1 MSLAARCPT
10 CRTAF
15 RVVPDQ
21 LRISGGWVRCGRC
34 GDVFDANESLFELRS
49 PAAAPPPPHTETVP
63 ASQPASRPAAEA
75 VPLEPGRDDTAD
87 EKVAQHGPVEPAGE
101 PRVEPALE
109 LTATGTE
116 GARESTI
123 EPHVPP
129 AMPGGEPALVAA
141 PTPQD
146 VPAPRPDV
154 GRSADDVGA
163 AAVEAEPVPPPA
175 DHAAPRELA
184 PIDAAHD
191 AVTAQAA
198 TADERPEPS
207 PEATAPEAPA
217 PDTDAATAAAAPEAE
232 PPETPEAPATPAFVR
247 EAESAERW
255 QSPEM
260 RALLGGAAVLLAGAA
275 LIQGLRGFHA
285 PLTAEWPQAR
295 PWVEPLCRLAGCQ
308 LGPPR
313 RLGALSV
320 EGSSLVQLDGS
331 ALTQLSLV
339 LRNRDRAEVLLP
351 AIELTLTDVQG
362 TVVARKVFAAG
373 ELGASGVAIAGGAE
387 LALLGVLDTGGLPV
401 VGYTIELFY
410 P

>member
-1 MSLAARCPT
+1 VSLAARCPA

-34 GDVFDANESLFELRS
+34 ADVFDANETLFDLRS
-49 PAAAPPPPHTETVP
+49 PAASVARSDTAPGSDTAAP
-63 ASQPASRPAAEA
+63 QAAEA
-75 VPLEPGRDDTAD
+75 APPESARGDAADESVAEHAPAEPADEPPVDTPLEPHAAPAAD
-87 EKVAQHGPVEPAGE
+87 WTPEPTIA
-101 PRVEPALE
+101 PA
-109 LTATGTE
+109 A
-116 GARESTI
+116 
-123 EPHVPP
+123 P
-129 AMPGGEPALVAA
+129 MPSGEPALVAA
-141 PTPQD
+141 PAPPEP
-146 VPAPRPDV
+146 PAPWPSVDAA
-154 GRSADDVGA
+154 ADDVGA
-163 AAVEAEPVPPPA
+163 VGVDAETALAPA
-175 DHAAPRELA
+175 DHAATPEIAPVDDTPR
-184 PIDAAHD
+184 DT
-191 AVTAQAA
+191 VGAQAA
-198 TADERPEPS
+198 STDDRIEPS
-207 PEATAPEAPA
+207 LAATAPEPPA
-217 PDTDAATAAAAPEAE
+217 PSADATTAAAAPEAE
-232 PPETPEAPATPAFVR
+232 TPATPAFVR
-247 EAESAERW
+247 EAERAERW

-285 PLTAEWPQAR
+285 PLTAEWPQTR
-295 PWVEPLCRLAGCQ
+295 TWVEPLCRLAGCQ
-308 LGPPR
+308 LEPR
-313 RLGALSV
+313 RRLDAMSV

-373 ELGASGVAIAGGAE
+373 ELGAANAAIAGDAE
-387 LALLGVLDTGGLPV
+387 LALQGVLDTSGLPV